1 MLKKSLLMACLSV
14 LGFCGV
20 ATAAPISCATGS
32 YDVSAKLVGASACE
46 RLAVTG
52 KSAND
57 KVDLINKQ
65 GFFGTGTWQFEG
77 KYDDMSAS
85 GGADDSALFDFTGGS
100 KAGTLSYVGKLSDP
114 IDIMLV
120 FKSGNGTNLVAYLLD
135 LPSATGITYS
145 SPFIPGMFDVKNAK
159 AVSHI
164 SVYTRPKTT
173 GSSSD
178 GTVKGPALETRPVE
192 VDENGAEVP
201 EPGTLAL
208 LGLGLAGLMLRRRRP
223 S

>member
-1 MLKKSLLMACLSV
+1 MLKKSLLMACLSAY
-14 LGFCGV
+14 GFCG
-20 ATAAPISCATGS
+20 AAMAAPISCATGS

-77 KYDDMSAS
+77 KYDDMGAT
-85 GGADDSALFDFTGGS
+85 GGTDDSGLFDFSGGS
-100 KAGTLSYVGKLSDP
+100 KAGTLSYVGSLSDP

-135 LPSATGITYS
+135 SPSANGIKYS
-145 SPFIPGMFDVKNAK
+145 SPFIPGLFDVKNPK

-164 SVYTRPKTT
+164 SVYTRVDTA
-173 GSSSD
+173 
-178 GTVKGPALETRPVE
+178 KGPELDTEPVE
-192 VDENGAEVP
+192 IGENGADVP

-208 LGLGLAGLMLRRRRP
+208 LGLGMAGLVLRRRRA
-223 S
+223 

>member
-1 MLKKSLLMACLSV
+1 MFKKSLLMVCLSAF
-14 LGFCGV
+14 GFCGAV
-20 ATAAPISCATGS
+20 SAAPISCATGS

-57 KVDLINKQ
+57 KAELINKQ

-77 KYDDMSAS
+77 KYDDLSAS
-85 GGADDSALFDFTGGS
+85 GGADDSALFDFSGGS
-100 KAGTLSYVGKLSDP
+100 KAGTFSYVGNLSDP
-114 IDIMLV
+114 LDIMFV

-135 LPSATGITYS
+135 TPSATGIKYS
-145 SPFIPGMFDVKNAK
+145 SPFIPGLFDVKNAK

-164 SVYTRPKTT
+164 SVYTRPK
-173 GSSSD
+173 S
-178 GTVKGPALETRPVE
+178 TVKGPELETKPVE
-192 VDENGAEVP
+192 IGDNAADVP

-208 LGLGLAGLMLRRRRP
+208 LGLGMAGLVLRRRRA
-223 S
+223 